1 MIREFVGNLGIH
13 VLNNVSLFFFSGKM
27 SADLQWAIIRNSAS
41 SIVKRNGLV
50 LSRDPLNVMNVHS
63 FKYR

>member
-1 MIREFVGNLGIH
+1 
-13 VLNNVSLFFFSGKM
+13 M
-27 SADLQWAIIRNSAS
+27 SADLQWAIIRNNAS